1 MKMLKKYINLFGLSC
16 LLATFF
22 IAVDAKN
29 PITKKS
35 IRQARQIQQLQRTY
49 PKNFARSVRYG
60 FKKKIRRNNQSQGI
74 IQIKQSHNNKNNGAT
89 QNQEIKHKIDNASL
103 PVKQEIAVKKEEI
116 NEQNRQI
123 KPIAQSVNTEKKS
136 TLPKIPVQKTEP
148 QPQNRIV
155 PTQKDTLVS
164 LSKNNEISSLD
175 KTKFLIGD
183 DSLPNEI
190 DMQKKESEDLHD
202 KENDTPVD
210 GQNGINIDAEVRQK
224 TEFLKQLSQLS
235 PDKLEQVFEKMHLN
249 DVQRKEIKEQLDQLP
264 TILKNLEDDLQN
276 PNSRAGQAMQGK
288 GWVEWFRTDL
298 LNYPWAKT
306 GTSLLSTVW
315 NYTGGALL
323 KRCRITFSKETKK
336 ETYDGTFLLIH
347 TFLEAFGLDTP
358 GGVLDSFFMTTLY
371 SYFPTENTWSGTFA
385 KTAFAIGYFGTIRG
399 MPKRSLIWKGIEAFL
414 CTSYCKYFAQDNADY
429 LRISLLQWPIN
440 LFYHYIPEAFKNR
453 KIEWLISQ
461 NKCLGSYKYLTSLI
475 GMGSILASIAMST
488 SDQQPKIVQ

>member
-1 MKMLKKYINLFGLSC
+1 MEVAMKMLKKYINLFGLSC

-164 LSKNNEISSLD
+164 LS
-175 KTKFLIGD
+175 
-183 DSLPNEI
+183 
-190 DMQKKESEDLHD
+190 
-202 KENDTPVD
+202 
-210 GQNGINIDAEVRQK
+210 
-224 TEFLKQLSQLS
+224 
-235 PDKLEQVFEKMHLN
+235 
-249 DVQRKEIKEQLDQLP
+249 
-264 TILKNLEDDLQN
+264 
-276 PNSRAGQAMQGK
+276 
-288 GWVEWFRTDL
+288 
-298 LNYPWAKT
+298 
-306 GTSLLSTVW
+306 
-315 NYTGGALL
+315 
-323 KRCRITFSKETKK
+323 
-336 ETYDGTFLLIH
+336 
-347 TFLEAFGLDTP
+347 
-358 GGVLDSFFMTTLY
+358 
-371 SYFPTENTWSGTFA
+371 
-385 KTAFAIGYFGTIRG
+385 
-399 MPKRSLIWKGIEAFL
+399 
-414 CTSYCKYFAQDNADY
+414 
-429 LRISLLQWPIN
+429 
-440 LFYHYIPEAFKNR
+440 
-453 KIEWLISQ
+453 
-461 NKCLGSYKYLTSLI
+461 
-475 GMGSILASIAMST
+475 
-488 SDQQPKIVQ
+488 